1 MVNNEGI
8 SIYYYANKV
17 TLITK
22 NQLYVITLLDKQ
34 FVKISSVGRLVL
46 AKQVRQKSLT
56 STKILCQYQ

>member
-22 NQLYVITLLDKQ
+22 NQLYVITLVDKE

-56 STKILCQYQ
+56 FTKILCQYQ